1 MKKILAFLLICVN
14 FSAFAAPTE
23 LPMAPAP
30 QLEAT
35 AWLLLDTQSGQ
46 VLAEKNADQRI
57 EPASLTKLMTAYL
70 SFAAIRQGR
79 MRLTDSVPISET
91 AWKTGGSRMFI
102 EPNKPVT
109 VAELL
114 RGMIVQSGNDA
125 TVALAENIGGSEAGF
140 AVMMNQEAKRLGM
153 TQTNFVNST
162 GLPDPRH
169 YTTARDLARIAVAI
183 VHDFPEYYS
192 LYSIKEYNYNGI
204 TQANRNR
211 LLWSD
216 PFVDGMKT
224 GHTESA
230 GYCLIAGAKRGDRRL
245 ISVVLGAAS
254 DGLRAMESQRLLN
267 YGFQFYDSVKLYG
280 KNQTV
285 AELKVWKGSSD
296 TIKAGFTRDIYISL
310 PRGQAKNIKA
320 SLATRQPLLA
330 PLTIGQPVGTVTLTL
345 NNKPLGQYP
354 LLALQNVEV
363 TNLFGRFWDSMRLM
377 FSSVWASLGSVFK

>member
-14 FSAFAAPTE
+14 FAAFAAPAE

-79 MRLTDSVPISET
+79 MRLTDNVPISET

-102 EPNKPVT
+102 EPDKPVT

-125 TVALAENIGGSEAGF
+125 TVALAESIGGSEAGF

-204 TQANRNR
+204 SQANRNR

-230 GYCLIAGAKRGDRRL
+230 GYCLIAGAKRGERRL
-245 ISVVLGAAS
+245 ISVVLGATS
-254 DGLRAMESQRLLN
+254 DSLRAMESQRLLN

-280 KNQTV
+280 KSQTV
-285 AELKVWKGSSD
+285 AELKVWKGSSNI
-296 TIKAGFTRDIYISL
+296 IKAGFTRDIYISL

-330 PLTIGQPVGTVTLTL
+330 PLTIGQPVGTLTLTL

-377 FSSVWASLGSVFK
+377 LSSAWASLGSVFK